1 MRAGDL
7 HAGAQSTGRDGATS
21 TETDDVVGN
30 ATHDVGPAALDVVC
44 PAAQVLPATG
54 VLCPN
59 KRRNRGWMFDSG
71 DRRPE
76 PARRSG
82 SMRVL
87 RPFGRRATEGADA
100 GAPIQSS
107 RRTITRLTV
116 ACGDTISRTTLKPAA
131 SKVDS
136 TPV

>member
-1 MRAGDL
+1 
-7 HAGAQSTGRDGATS
+7 
-21 TETDDVVGN
+21 
-30 ATHDVGPAALDVVC
+30 
-44 PAAQVLPATG
+44 
-54 VLCPN
+54 
-59 KRRNRGWMFDSG
+59 MFDSG

-76 PARRSG
+76 PALCSG

-87 RPFGRRATEGADA
+87 RPFGRGATDGAGG

-107 RRTITRLTV
+107 RRTITRRTV
-116 ACGDTISRTTLKPAA
+116 ACGDTISWTTLKPAA